1 MFLTQYKIHVKGL
14 KTLTG
19 FYISSYPGQA
29 ISFFLKKNYYKT
41 SSSNNRMGVIWKFI
55 NIKVCLTPLYI
66 AKNRHGKENN

>member
-29 ISFFLKKNYYKT
+29 ISFFFLKY
-41 SSSNNRMGVIWKFI
+41 I
-55 NIKVCLTPLYI
+55 IKPRVPTI
-66 AKNRHGKENN
+66 EWV